1 MQRFKQ
7 HVFWA
12 SEERN
17 FDSVHS
23 HSWDASVCFVCSS
36 MFSELRPLLA
46 GAVIHLL
53 LSSALHERKTA
64 ACPPLSLCFFHLSFP
79 CGTGQS
85 WEIDRNKLSLHDALP
100 ILNYLLYKPSLVS
113 RKAAEA
119 DGEAREETER
129 WRDGAGQV
137 EPCKQELIW
146 QLEAAHMANHQHKFE
161 IGNWNL
167 LLCKTRCYTSSIYA
181 HRRLPHAVYT

>member
-1 MQRFKQ
+1 
-7 HVFWA
+7 
-12 SEERN
+12 
-17 FDSVHS
+17 
-23 HSWDASVCFVCSS
+23 
-36 MFSELRPLLA
+36 MFSEPPRKETLTLYARTAGTQVCGLCVGACLVSWGSLLA

-85 WEIDRNKLSLHDALP
+85 REINRNKLSAP
-100 ILNYLLYKPSLVS
+100 Q
-113 RKAAEA
+113 AEPRLQ
-119 DGEAREETER
+119 ERRRRQEEKR
-129 WRDGAGQV
+129 GKRRRDGAGQV

-167 LLCKTRCYTSSIYA
+167 LLCKTRPVFMLIEDYHMLYIHKHMVWTESWQRTNLMTA
-181 HRRLPHAVYT
+181 RTEK